1 MTIYFIFPDLS
12 AGGAER
18 VSITIAR
25 ILKKNGFEVKF
36 LNIGYPIGE
45 MYNWITPEF
54 DIESLCQ
61 KRVIFSIPILI
72 KFMRRHSDAIFFS
85 SREHVNIIGL
95 ICALF
100 ARREI
105 IVRLPNMPNN
115 KLVFGLNGI
124 KTMIIKKTNS
134 LLLNN
139 AKKIIVQNEEM
150 HIQAIK
156 AYHLNPEKVV
166 TINNP
171 VDKDYIKSC
180 VKDSTNPFN
189 SNEKNFLNICNISY
203 SKGIDILLQ
212 SWKKVIKRIPNAH
225 LYILGRTNTE
235 YAQSVIKTSIDDRTV
250 TFLGFKENPS
260 VYLKHCD
267 CFVLSSRM
275 EGFPNVILE
284 AMCLNRPIA
293 TTICVNIIK
302 DIIHP
307 GINGFYCDIEDPE
320 SLAVCMIKALN
331 LQNIDNNYNLFNEHK
346 LLDIFKE

>member
-54 DIESLCQ
+54 EIESLYQ
-61 KRVIFSIPILI
+61 KRVVSSIPMLI
-72 KFMRRHSDAIFFS
+72 KFMRRHSDAFFFS

-95 ICALF
+95 ICASLT
-100 ARREI
+100 RREI
-105 IVRLPNMPNN
+105 IVRLPNMPKN
-115 KLVFGLNGI
+115 KLVSGLNGI
-124 KTMIIKKTNS
+124 KAMIIKKTNS
-134 LLLNN
+134 LLLNK

-180 VKDSTNPFN
+180 VKDSTNPFKPD
-189 SNEKNFLNICNISY
+189 EKVFLNICNVSY

-212 SWKKVIKRIPNAH
+212 SWEKVIKEIPNAH

-235 YAQSVIKTSIDDRTV
+235 YAQFIINSCKDNKTV
-250 TFLGFKENPS
+250 TFLGFKENPYI
-260 VYLKHCD
+260 YLKHCD

-275 EGFPNVILE
+275 EGFPNVVLE
-284 AMCLNRPIA
+284 AMCLNKPIA
-293 TTICVNIIK
+293 TTTCVNIIK

-320 SLAVCMIKALN
+320 SLAVCMTEALN
-331 LQNIDNNYNLFNEHK
+331 LKNIDNNYNLFNEHT